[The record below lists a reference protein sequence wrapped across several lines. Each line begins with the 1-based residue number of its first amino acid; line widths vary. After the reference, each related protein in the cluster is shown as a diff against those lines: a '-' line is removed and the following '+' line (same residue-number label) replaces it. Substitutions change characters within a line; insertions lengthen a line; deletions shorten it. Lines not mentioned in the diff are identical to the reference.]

1 MSSSPRTRRVAGV
14 VALVAFALVGH
25 WLRGRLGLHGSLAEL
40 RALVAS
46 LGWWG
51 PALLLAVMTLRSFLA
66 LPSAL
71 VLTVGGLCFGI
82 ATATVVGTLGL
93 VLSALLAFGLAR
105 AIGRDWVARHEGSRA
120 RRLEE
125 RIDRL
130 GPAVIGLSTAHPAGI
145 LTPFHWA
152 AGLSSLPLRPFVV
165 AIVLGAPVRAFA
177 YACFGAVLAEPGSP
191 AFLGTTV
198 GLGAASLLPLAL
210 PGVRRRIFA
219 SHAPPTAAAP
229 DDDAGDAPRRAAG

>member
-1 MSSSPRTRRVAGV
+1 MAASPRTRRLVGL
-14 VALVAFALVGH
+14 VALVAFALGGH
-25 WLRGRLGLHGSLAEL
+25 WLRTRLGLHGSMTDL
-40 RALVAS
+40 RALVSS

-51 PALLLAVMTLRSFLA
+51 PALLLTVMTLRSFLA

-105 AIGRDWVARHEGSRA
+105 AIGRDWIARHEGSRA
-120 RRLEE
+120 RRLEQ

-145 LTPFHWA
+145 LTPLHWA

-165 AIVLGAPVRAFA
+165 AIVLGSPVRAFA
-177 YACFGAVLAEPGSP
+177 YACFGAVLAEPWSP
-191 AFLGTTV
+191 AFVGTTA
-198 GLGAASLLPLAL
+198 GLAVASLVPLAF
-210 PGVRRRIFA
+210 PGVRRQIFA
-219 SHAPPTAAAP
+219 SHVLPPPVDDSGAAPPPAT
-229 DDDAGDAPRRAAG
+229 G